1 MDKNKSENVSE
12 LEAQIKNERDKLNLI
27 FDSMI
32 DGVYLISGDRRI
44 QFMNKALRDRFGD
57 HVGDIC
63 YQVFHG
69 RDKPCPLCKLSEIMN
84 RKKIRWEWH
93 SPSTNRI
100 YDLIETPVNGAG
112 GTILKLTIFRDI
124 TRRKLDQKR
133 VEEEYR
139 RAEFY
144 IDLMG
149 HDINNINQ
157 VIMGYLDMLL
167 SMPDFPEK
175 FRNYT
180 RIALDY
186 VIKSAEIISNVKTL
200 YELDSGGLDLK
211 KIDIYPAFTSAVNV
225 VRSHSRNVRVNSN
238 IIKGTYFIHGNALL
252 FNVFSNLLTNAVKF
266 DKHDVVE
273 IDVDISQSDDGRYWK
288 LELKDKGKGIK
299 DEYKKTIFNR
309 LERAGENA
317 HGSGLGLAIVKNI
330 IESYKGMIWVED
342 RIKGDQTKGSNFIM
356 LVPMEKDHKQCTL
369 PC

>member
-1 MDKNKSENVSE
+1 MDNNKSKNVSE
-12 LEAQIKNERDKLNLI
+12 LEAQIKKERDNLNLI

-32 DGVYLISGDRRI
+32 DGVYLISADRRI
-44 QFMNKALRDRFGD
+44 HFMNKALRDRFGD

-63 YQVFHG
+63 YQVFHE
-69 RDKPCPLCKLSEIMN
+69 RDKPCPLCKLSEVMN
-84 RKKIRWEWH
+84 RKKVRWEWH
-93 SPSTNRI
+93 SPRTDRT
-100 YDLIETPVNGAG
+100 YDLIETPVNGTDS
-112 GTILKLTIFRDI
+112 TILKLTIFRDI
-124 TRRKLDQKR
+124 TRRKLAQKR

-175 FRNYT
+175 FKNYT

-200 YELDSGGLDLK
+200 SELDSGGLDLT

-225 VRSHSRNVRVNSN
+225 VKCHSRDVRINSN
-238 IIKGTYFIHGNALL
+238 LIKGTYFIHGNALL
-252 FNVFSNLLTNAVKF
+252 FNVFSNLLANAVKF

-273 IDVDISQSDDGRYWK
+273 IDVNISQSDDGGYWK
-288 LELKDKGKGIK
+288 LELKDKGKGIG

-309 LERAGENA
+309 LEKADENA
-317 HGSGLGLAIVKNI
+317 HGSGLGLTIVKNI
-330 IESYKGMIWVED
+330 IASYKGRVWVED

-356 LVPMEKDHKQCTL
+356 LVPMEKDHGI
-369 PC
+369 